1 MQRRYAVC
9 ALAACLLRTALR
21 LGAVLTFVTLFFF
34 FLVWCVQFA
43 RMEKTLHEAR
53 SEATRVAKECRSL
66 AEEVRRALA
75 LTLTGRS
82 DPQLD
87 PVVPFTH
94 SFCFALPPCS
104 FLFRLQVGH
113 KADQS
118 SIDRIVFDNSD
129 EIEKIVRSYESKSAH
144 DSKVQSAYL
153 SDVRL
158 QIEEMQSYQNQV
170 DQKLQMALKFID
182 WFTDVK
188 MKHM

>member
-1 MQRRYAVC
+1 
-9 ALAACLLRTALR
+9 
-21 LGAVLTFVTLFFF
+21 
-34 FLVWCVQFA
+34 
-43 RMEKTLHEAR
+43 
-53 SEATRVAKECRSL
+53 
-66 AEEVRRALA
+66 
-75 LTLTGRS
+75 
-82 DPQLD
+82 
-87 PVVPFTH
+87 
-94 SFCFALPPCS
+94 
-104 FLFRLQVGH
+104 LQVGH

-144 DSKVQSAYL
+144 DSKVQAAYL

>member
-1 MQRRYAVC
+1 
-9 ALAACLLRTALR
+9 
-21 LGAVLTFVTLFFF
+21 
-34 FLVWCVQFA
+34 
-43 RMEKTLHEAR
+43 MEKTLHEAR

-66 AEEVRRALA
+66 AEEVRQVMTMA
-75 LTLTGRS
+75 LTLTGRW
-82 DPQLD
+82 DLQRCPAQLQ

-94 SFCFALPPCS
+94 SFCSLLCSPAPPILP
-104 FLFRLQVGH
+104 RLQVGH

-144 DSKVQSAYL
+144 DSKVQAAYL

-158 QIEEMQSYQNQV
+158 QLEEMQSYQNQV

>member
-1 MQRRYAVC
+1 MCVQCSGLEKLHGDAVLIFF
-9 ALAACLLRTALR
+9 ALPVSAAFTFVVRTVRANGEDAAR
-21 LGAVLTFVTLFFF
+21 GAERGHAGREGVQIAGGGGETSAEAGADADGAV
-34 FLVWCVQFA
+34 
-43 RMEKTLHEAR
+43 
-53 SEATRVAKECRSL
+53 SS
-66 AEEVRRALA
+66 AL
-75 LTLTGRS
+75 G
-82 DPQLD
+82 
-87 PVVPFTH
+87 PVVPFACTH
-94 SFCFALPPCS
+94 SDLCSTPLLLPSP
-104 FLFRLQVGH
+104 RLQVSH

-144 DSKVQSAYL
+144 DSKVQAAYL

-158 QIEEMQSYQNQV
+158 QIEEMQNYQNQV